1 MKGVKNRSSVSH
13 LLVGCLA
20 PMLVRFDLDVEDE
33 FFSIDDWMYVAEAQR
48 IEDLVVVKSQFFIE
62 EDKR

>member
-1 MKGVKNRSSVSH
+1 
-13 LLVGCLA
+13 
-20 PMLVRFDLDVEDE
+20 MLVRFDLDVEDE

-48 IEDLVVVKSQFFIE
+48 IGDLVVVKSQFFIE

>member
-1 MKGVKNRSSVSH
+1 
-13 LLVGCLA
+13 
-20 PMLVRFDLDVEDE
+20 MLVRFDLDVEDE